1 MTSSL
6 PGGVCALVLAGG
18 GARRLGGGD
27 KPLLALGGGTLLA
40 HVLARL
46 RAAGDL
52 AIALSANG
60 DPARFAG
67 FGLPVLDDGAFAGQ
81 GPLAGVLAGLDWA
94 ASRGAGAL
102 LTVPG
107 DTPFIP
113 RDLAARLAPSPSCA
127 ASGGRVHH
135 LVALWPV
142 AARAALRSRLA
153 ADGPRNVAAF
163 AVALGLRAV
172 AFAVED
178 QPCDPFLNVNTP
190 EDLARAQVMLDRV
203 ALDRATLDRTGE
215 NALA

>member
-1 MTSSL
+1 MTSSP

-27 KPLLALGGGTLLA
+27 KPLRMLGGRPLLA

-46 RAAGDL
+46 GAGGEL
-52 AIALSANG
+52 TVALSANG

-67 FGLPVLDDGAFAGQ
+67 FGLPVLGDGPFAGQ

-94 ASRGAGAL
+94 AGLGAGTL

-113 RDLAARLAPSPSCA
+113 RDLVARLAPAPSCA

-142 AARAALRSRLA
+142 AARAALRSRLS

-163 AVALGLRAV
+163 AMTLGLRAV
-172 AFAVED
+172 AFAVEG

-190 EDLARAQVMLDRV
+190 EDLARAQVMLDR
-203 ALDRATLDRTGE
+203 AARGRAGE
-215 NALA
+215 HALA

>member
-1 MTSSL
+1 MTSPR

-27 KPLLALGGGTLLA
+27 KPLLALGGRTLLA

-46 RAAGDL
+46 RAAGDV

-60 DPARFAG
+60 DPARFAR

-94 ASRGAGAL
+94 AACGAGAL

-113 RDLAARLAPSPSCA
+113 RDLAARLAPAPSCA
-127 ASGGRVHH
+127 ASFGRVHP

-142 AARAALRSRLA
+142 TARAALRSRLS

-163 AVALGLRAV
+163 AATLGLRAV
-172 AFAVED
+172 AFAAED

-190 EDLARAQVMLDRV
+190 EDLARAQGI
-203 ALDRATLDRTGE
+203 LDRAARDRAGE
-215 NALA
+215 SARA